1 MARHE
6 IPELE
11 RPGTETEPDALPV
24 SVLGE
29 SPSPNGNRSAA
40 AGPRLGVET
49 DQSIW
54 ATVFSNLK
62 DALAPPKQ
70 APLKLTS
77 KAIKTDLVLEEESVF
92 GSLWENVRDV
102 FFPKKLPPLVLTSK
116 PIAVVDRMAVKR
128 SPASTATAVGLHAAI
143 ILLVMWF
150 AYHKVIAPA
159 IAKHNQVAE
168 MDVSVPLAPVKL
180 ERMGGGGGG
189 GDHDILQSPKG
200 KMPKFE
206 KDPIVPPAQIIRN
219 DHPKL
224 EVAPAINVQPDIK
237 MATNN
242 LPLFGDPKS
251 QVQGPASNGTG
262 SGGGIGSGAHGGIG
276 SGSGNGY
283 GPGEGGNTGG
293 GLYHVGGGVLAPQL
307 IFGPDPEFSDE
318 ARKAKYQ
325 GVVVVNLIVD
335 ANGNPQRVRV
345 IRPLGM
351 GLDEK
356 AVEAVRQ
363 YKFKPASLQGKAVP
377 VEINI
382 EVNFHIY

>member
-1 MARHE
+1 M
-6 IPELE
+6 PELE
-11 RPGTETEPDALPV
+11 KLDTEPQ
-24 SVLGE
+24 E
-29 SPSPNGNRSAA
+29 SLNGAMHGFSRAGAA
-40 AGPRLGVET
+40 ENDEGPRLAVET

-62 DALAPPKQ
+62 DALMPPRQ
-70 APLKLTS
+70 APLVLTS
-77 KAIKTDLVLEEESVF
+77 KSVKSDLVLEEESVF
-92 GSLWENVRDV
+92 GSLWQNIVDL
-102 FFPKKLPPLVLTSK
+102 FFPKKLPPLVLTST
-116 PIAVVDRMAVKR
+116 PVPVVDRMAVKR
-128 SPASTATAVGLHAAI
+128 SPASTATAVGLHALI
-143 ILLVMWF
+143 ILLVLWF
-150 AYHKVIAPA
+150 AYHKFVAPVV
-159 IAKHNQVAE
+159 AKHNETAE
-168 MDVSVPLAPVKL
+168 VDVSVPLAPVKL

-189 GDHDILQSPKG
+189 GDKDILQAAKG
-200 KMPKFE
+200 RMPKFD

-219 DHPKL
+219 DAPKL
-224 EVAPAINVQPDIK
+224 VVEPKINVQPDIK
-237 MATNN
+237 MANN
-242 LPLFGDPKS
+242 TLPILGDPKS
-251 QVQGPASNGTG
+251 TVQGPPSNGTG
-262 SGGGIGSGAHGGIG
+262 NGAGIGSGQHGGIG
-276 SGSGNGY
+276 SGNGNGY

-307 IFGPDPEFSDE
+307 IYGPDPEFSDE

-363 YKFKPASLQGKAVP
+363 YKFKPAMLQGKAVP